1 MAKLIIHDTEGGR
14 EIDLKDSNSIGRLPR
29 NAIRI
34 ADDLVS
40 KEHCLLFADPGGGFR
55 IKDLGSQNGTY
66 VNGQRIAGDAVLAD
80 NDVVTVGRTRCVF
93 VNRDAAQQ
101 AMDRMG
107 ATIQFMDADRAWSQ
121 IAQDRFLPEEEIW
134 DEKVLR
140 ADYEKLRIAHEL
152 QREIGVELNLDRIFN
167 RILNR
172 TFQLLNCDRA
182 VILMADENGEMT
194 VRASKAR
201 DAGEELVVSST
212 LVNFILEHKV
222 GLICGDALADERF
235 CSAESIF
242 VRNIRSSMAV
252 PISHEGEL
260 LGVMIIDSSAWV
272 KAYSDKDL
280 QLFNNIAHQAA
291 QFVMMVKMAKTIE
304 AEALTRERF
313 QRLMSPDLAELVVS
327 GAIKVEKGGENRI
340 ATILFADIRG
350 FTSMCENMRAAEV
363 LAMLNEFFELMVE
376 VGFRHE
382 GTVANFI
389 GDMIMLVWGAPV
401 FHPDDPV
408 RAVQAA
414 VEMREVLVEFNRG
427 RREKGLRE
435 IGVGIGINTGELM
448 AGYLGST
455 RTMTYSV
462 IGDAVNVASRLCS
475 LAKQDQILI
484 SEDTRAIVCDHF
496 ETVEIP
502 AVKVKGKSAPLKI
515 YEVAG
520 RKAHPAQSPSGKAPF
535 DAMC

>member
-1 MAKLIIHDTEGGR
+1 MAKLIIHDAEGAR
-14 EIDLKDSNSIGRLPR
+14 EIDLKDRNSIGRLPR
-29 NAIRI
+29 NSIRI

-40 KEHCLLFADPGGGFR
+40 KEHCLIYSDPQGGYK
-55 IKDLGSQNGTY
+55 IKDLGSQNGTF
-66 VNGQRIAGDAVLAD
+66 VNGQRIAHDSALAD
-80 NDVVTVGRTRCVF
+80 NDSITLGRTRCIF
-93 VNRDAAQQ
+93 VNRDASQQ

-152 QREIGVELNLDRIFN
+152 QREIGLELNLDRIFN
-167 RILNR
+167 CILDR

-182 VILMADENGEMT
+182 VILMADENGEME
-194 VRASKAR
+194 VRASKTR
-201 DAGEELVVSST
+201 HAGEELVVSST
-212 LVNFILEHKV
+212 LVNFVREHKV

-235 CSAESIF
+235 SFAESICI
-242 VRNIRSSMAV
+242 RNIRSSMAV
-252 PISHEGEL
+252 PISHEREL
-260 LGVMIIDSSAWV
+260 LGVMIIDSSASV

-280 QLFNNIAHQAA
+280 LLFNNIAHQTA
-291 QFVMMVKMAKTIE
+291 QFIMMVKMAKRIE
-304 AEALTRERF
+304 MEAMTRKQF
-313 QRLMSPDLAELVVS
+313 QRLLSPDLAELVVS

-363 LAMLNEFFELMVE
+363 LVMLNEFFELMVE

-401 FHPDDPV
+401 FHHDDPV

-414 VEMREVLVEFNRG
+414 VEMREVLAEFNRT
-427 RREKGLRE
+427 RRDKGLPQ
-435 IGVGIGINTGELM
+435 IGVGVGINTGELM

-462 IGDAVNVASRLCS
+462 IGDPVNVASRLCS

-484 SEDTRAIVCDHF
+484 SEYTRATVSDHF
-496 ETVEIP
+496 ETTEIP
-502 AVKVKGKSAPLKI
+502 TVKVKGRSAPIKI

-520 RKAHPAQSPSGKAPF
+520 RKGDS
-535 DAMC
+535 